1 MRKMI
6 TLATA
11 VVLSSKLLFV
21 SDPGV
26 SYFLPGLSDTGSP
39 DITLT
44 QPIDKVEFIA
54 YCGKGEYHLDRY
66 LIIP

>member
-1 MRKMI
+1 MKDD

-21 SDPGV
+21 FDPGV

-39 DITLT
+39 DITDT
-44 QPIDKVEFIA
+44 T
-54 YCGKGEYHLDRY
+54 Y
-66 LIIP
+66 